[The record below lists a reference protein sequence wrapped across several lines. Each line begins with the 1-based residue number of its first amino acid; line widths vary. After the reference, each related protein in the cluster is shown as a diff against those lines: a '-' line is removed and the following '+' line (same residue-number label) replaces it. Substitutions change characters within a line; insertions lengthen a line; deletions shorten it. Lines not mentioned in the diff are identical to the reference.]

1 MHGKIAFTFCL
12 LQIVFTNGACLT
24 KKKKKSDGRMK
35 VKKLQEPL
43 KITFK
48 VLKNENLGALA
59 PACTGV

>member
-12 LQIVFTNGACLT
+12 LQIVFTYGACLT
-24 KKKKKSDGRMK
+24 KKKKKSGGRMK

-59 PACTGV
+59 PACAGV

>member
-1 MHGKIAFTFCL
+1 MARLLSHSVYYKLYLHMVCL
-12 LQIVFTNGACLT
+12 PNKKE
-24 KKKKKSDGRMK
+24 KKKWWKNESEETS
-35 VKKLQEPL
+35 EPL

>member
-12 LQIVFTNGACLT
+12 LQIVFTYGACLT
-24 KKKKKSDGRMK
+24 KKKKKKWWKNESEETS
-35 VKKLQEPL
+35 EPL